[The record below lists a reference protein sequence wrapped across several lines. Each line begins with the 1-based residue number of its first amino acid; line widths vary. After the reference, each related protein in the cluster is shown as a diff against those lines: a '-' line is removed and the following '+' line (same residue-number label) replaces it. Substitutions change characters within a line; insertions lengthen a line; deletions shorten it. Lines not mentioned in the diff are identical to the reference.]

1 MAIDRPFSSPL
12 PAASIHS
19 EPIDPSVCSASIDAA
34 ISQPSADFQASL
46 AVPEIDAHTLHHWLN
61 DRSLTLVDVREPAEF
76 EAESIPG
83 AILRPLGE
91 LDAVELARWPGR
103 LVLYCRSGRR
113 SAIAGQRIL
122 SHHPIELVH
131 LQGGILAWKA
141 AGYSTVISDDTD
153 SIKTQST
160 APKTAS

>member
-1 MAIDRPFSSPL
+1 MNSNLEI
-12 PAASIHS
+12 
-19 EPIDPSVCSASIDAA
+19 V
-34 ISQPSADFQASL
+34 
-46 AVPEIDAHTLHHWLN
+46 VPEISADTLHGWLQN
-61 DRSLTLVDVREPAEF
+61 RFVTLVDVRNPQEF
-76 EAESIPG
+76 WTERLPKA
-83 AILRPLGE
+83 LFRPL
-91 LDAVELARWPGR
+91 DR
-103 LVLYCRSGRR
+103 LNPHEFIQLPSPIVLYCRSGRR

-153 SIKTQST
+153 SINTQST

>member
-1 MAIDRPFSSPL
+1 MDTDR
-12 PAASIHS
+12 
-19 EPIDPSVCSASIDAA
+19 DA
-34 ISQPSADFQASL
+34 ISSSKSEKTDSYSEIL
-46 AVPEIDAHTLHHWLN
+46 VPEISADTLHHWLQ
-61 DRSLTLVDVREPAEF
+61 DRLVTLVDVRDPQEF
-76 EAESIPG
+76 WTERLPKS
-83 AILRPLGE
+83 LFRPLDR
-91 LDAVELARWPGR
+91 LDPHEFIQFPSPI
-103 LVLYCRSGRR
+103 VLYCRSGKR

-160 APKTAS
+160 APKTAP